1 MDEAKIY
8 LKIMILLLFLAV
20 GCVTINIAKDI
31 HNWHEWNETKTV
43 FTVIVQEGDT
53 LYNYGYQ
60 YKPDW
65 MDIRDY
71 CEEVKELNN
80 MSSSTICAYQDLKLY
95 RGD

>member
-1 MDEAKIY
+1 MNESKIY
-8 LKIMILLLFLAV
+8 LKIMILLLLLTI

-31 HNWHEWNETKTV
+31 RNWKEWNENKVV
-43 FTVIVQEGDT
+43 FMVVVQQGDT
-53 LYNYGYQ
+53 LYDYGYQ

-80 MSSSTICAYQDLKLY
+80 MSSSTICAYQNLKLY
-95 RGD
+95 KED

>member
-1 MDEAKIY
+1 MNESKIY
-8 LKIMILLLFLAV
+8 LRIMILLLLLTI
-20 GCVTINIAKDI
+20 GCVIINIAKDI
-31 HNWHEWNETKTV
+31 YNWEEWNENKIV
-43 FTVIVQEGDT
+43 FSVVVQEGDT

-80 MSSSTICAYQDLKLY
+80 MSSSTIWVYQNLKLY
-95 RGD
+95 KED